1 MGIPPSDDSLMCFL
15 PSFSVCAALAAFLRG
30 ASPPDTDE
38 SAGAEV
44 CRKLIAG
51 ILGELSSRR
60 LAI

>member
-1 MGIPPSDDSLMCFL
+1 MCFL

-38 SAGAEV
+38 SAGAEAY
-44 CRKLIAG
+44 RKLIAG
-51 ILGELSSRR
+51 ILGELSSRQ